1 MLSQWHIAGEKFTV
15 DASASVYV
23 SVYLEVIS
31 KDMQPFI
38 LRVPGVHC
46 FQSQVSECFCPYFS
60 LYYALLQV

>member
-1 MLSQWHIAGEKFTV
+1 MLSQWHVAGEKFTV
-15 DASASVYV
+15 NATVYV
-23 SVYLEVIS
+23 SVYLGAIG

-46 FQSQVSECFCPYFS
+46 FQSQVPECFGPYFF